1 MQFLKKNILT
11 ICCMALVVLFG
22 TVDNAFA
29 VNSGDLM
36 TTAQGKAVAVFISVK
51 KIIFVVG
58 GFGLVALAFMAI
70 FGKVDWKKFAALATG
85 LAILAA
91 AGAIVDYATGATE
104 GGKLKD
110 NFRSSDSGVAMSGP
124 DAVQSSQTI
133 N

>member
-11 ICCMALVVLFG
+11 ICCLALIAMFG
-22 TVDNAFA
+22 TVDAAYA
-29 VNSGDLM
+29 VDSGDLM
-36 TTAQGKAVAVFISVK
+36 STAQGKAVAVFVSVK

-70 FGKVDWKKFAALATG
+70 FGKLDWKKFAALAVG

-104 GGKLKD
+104 GTSNLKD
-110 NFRSSDSGVAMSGP
+110 SFKKT
-124 DAVQSSQTI
+124 DAGSAI

>member
-1 MQFLKKNILT
+1 MISFIKRNILT
-11 ICCMALVVLFG
+11 ICCLALVVMFG
-22 TVDNAFA
+22 TVDAAYA

-36 TTAQGKAVAVFISVK
+36 STAQGKAVAVFVSVK

-70 FGKVDWKKFAALATG
+70 FGKLDWKKFAALAVG

-104 GGKLKD
+104 GSSNLKD
-110 NFRSSDSGVAMSGP
+110 SFKKT
-124 DAVQSSQTI
+124 DAGSAI

>member
-1 MQFLKKNILT
+1 MQFLKNNILT
-11 ICCMALVVLFG
+11 ICCMALIVLFG

-29 VNSGDLM
+29 VSSGDLM
-36 TTAQGKAVAVFISVK
+36 STAQNKAVNVFVSVK

-104 GGKLKD
+104 GTNLKD
-110 NFRSSDSGVAMSGP
+110 SFKETDAGSAM
-124 DAVQSSQTI
+124 
-133 N
+133 